1 MARALLVRNGSRC
14 FHRSSWSSLRGNLA
28 LSSTPAGDTTNVRPH
43 VEARPYDDIPSS
55 KFFLNINW
63 DMIKNPKSM
72 PQILKKQTDTLGK
85 IFKESGIPGLPPM
98 VFIFDPHDIEKVFR
112 AGDISYPRR
121 FPIDEWVEVR
131 KELNLPKGMFLE

>member
-1 MARALLVRNGSRC
+1 
-14 FHRSSWSSLRGNLA
+14 
-28 LSSTPAGDTTNVRPH
+28 
-43 VEARPYDDIPSS
+43 
-55 KFFLNINW
+55 
-63 DMIKNPKSM
+63 M